1 MKQRNMIPELISD
14 LTRTEKVE
22 IYLKRKKVTM
32 TDIGNTI
39 GVSRTSVYKMLYA
52 KHVSTY
58 RHAQLLAAGLPE
70 ALLPPARNIAPG
82 PKPKNRALAED
93 SDPNSVEQ
101 AA

>member
-22 IYLKRKKVTM
+22 IYLKRKKITF
-32 TDIGNTI
+32 TDIGKAI
-39 GVSRTSVYKMLYA
+39 GVSRGSVHNMLYG
-52 KHVSTY
+52 KHVSSY

-70 ALLPPARNIAPG
+70 VLLPPARDIAPG
-82 PKPKNRALAED
+82 PKPKNRTLAED